1 MKKILI
7 AIMLVTGVSTFGFK
21 NGEPISAEK
30 QVKLTVNL
38 SFENIVEGYDH
49 LTKTEVYIDGT
60 LCGTSTIRNESVP
73 NTVICT
79 TSKGTHMVKVINYA
93 YVDEVWEEHT
103 IENQYSID
111 CKYES
116 SMNLKKK
123 NNKLNLIFDIDSGT
137 RKKK

>member
-1 MKKILI
+1 MKKIII
-7 AIMLVTGVSTFGFK
+7 AIMLISGVSTFGFK
-21 NGEPISAEK
+21 NAENFNAEK

-60 LCGTSTIRNESVP
+60 LCGTSTLRNESIP

-79 TSKGTHMVKVINYA
+79 TSKGTHAVKVINYA
-93 YVDEVWEEHT
+93 YVDDIWEEHT
-103 IENQYSID
+103 IENSYSID
-111 CKYES
+111 CKYEA

-123 NNKLNLIFDIDSGT
+123 NNKLNIIFDIDKGT
-137 RKKK
+137 RLK

>member
-1 MKKILI
+1 MKKIII
-7 AIMLVTGVSTFGFK
+7 AIMLISGVSTFGFK
-21 NGEPISAEK
+21 NAENYNAEK

-60 LCGTSTIRNESVP
+60 LCGTSTLRNESIP

-79 TSKGTHMVKVINYA
+79 TSKGTHAVKVINYA
-93 YVDEVWEEHT
+93 YVDDIWEEHT
-103 IENQYSID
+103 IENSYSID
-111 CKYES
+111 CKYEA

-123 NNKLNLIFDIDSGT
+123 NNKLNIIFDIDKGT
-137 RKKK
+137 RLK